1 MIDEQKTPLTVLF
14 TATDT
19 ESNRQVQYLIAMHS
33 TVKKTAMIGH

>member
-1 MIDEQKTPLTVLF
+1 MMNEQKLNQMVLF